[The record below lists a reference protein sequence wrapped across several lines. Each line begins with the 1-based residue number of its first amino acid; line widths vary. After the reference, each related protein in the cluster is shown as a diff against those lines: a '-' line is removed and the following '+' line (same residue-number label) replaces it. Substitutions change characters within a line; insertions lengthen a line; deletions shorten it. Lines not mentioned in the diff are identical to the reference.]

1 MSWDFTDFMI
11 SKAHAV
17 VDIDQLNAA
26 MMQHLNDGGGYDN
39 HQHQDHGF
47 GIASILIRL
56 HIKEIEI
63 QHHVHE
69 YDWLNKESRQN
80 VGERVVNGPRFG

>member
-26 MMQHLNDGGGYDN
+26 MMQHLNDGGRLTPEAMGLI
-39 HQHQDHGF
+39 
-47 GIASILIRL
+47 IANL
-56 HIKEIEI
+56 HHNMDDIED
-63 QHHVHE
+63 E
-69 YDWLNKESRQN
+69 LLNPYKADA
-80 VGERVVNGPRFG
+80 V